1 MKPLPVLRGRRVVLS
16 PLCDADADVLFQWI
30 NDRAL
35 VELSAPFRPVAWED
49 HVRWL
54 RAVREADDVA
64 AFGLRAPSDG
74 RLVGSSQLVG
84 IDRASRSAELRIRIG
99 EAGARGHGLGT
110 EAVELLARFGHED
123 LALDRVWLE
132 VFTTNLPAIRAYE
145 KAGFVREG
153 ERRSAAIIRGHPQD
167 VLVMAHR
174 RSA

>member
-1 MKPLPVLRGRRVVLS
+1 MQPLPTLRGRRVVLS
-16 PLCDADADVLFQWI
+16 PLRDADADLLFRWI
-30 NDRAL
+30 NDRSL
-35 VELSAPFRPVAWED
+35 VELSSPFTPVAWED

-64 AFGLRAPSDG
+64 AFGLREPTDG

-84 IDRASRSAELRIRIG
+84 IDRVRRSAELRIRIG
-99 EAGARGHGLGT
+99 EAVARGRGLGT

-123 LALDRVWLE
+123 LGLDRVWLE

-153 ERRSAAIIRGHPQD
+153 ERRGAAVIRGRPQD
-167 VLVMAHR
+167 VLVMTHG